1 MQMQHGSQKGNVFAL
16 TNRFNEMM
24 KNSCAADQNGF
35 MYQLQSTEGVRPV
48 VVSESGEMNGSAPGT
63 CLAV

>member
-48 VVSESGEMNGSAPGT
+48 VVSLSERR
-63 CLAV
+63 